1 MTLHKRLT
9 KLEAKRF
16 QLQTGPRII
25 IHDIVWRSDG
35 GGVQSIGAFAKVLT
49 ASGWK
54 TITRETD
61 EPEAEFHLRAVAM
74 SALTIH
80 STNQRQQIKM
90 LQDFQFACAAKPFR
104 AMPQELL

>member
-16 QLQTGPRII
+16 RLHSGPRII
-25 IHDIVWRSDG
+25 IHDIVWRNDS

-54 TITRETD
+54 TITRDTD
-61 EPEAEFHLRAVAM
+61 EREAEFHLRAEAM
-74 SALTIH
+74 AALTID
-80 STNQRQQIKM
+80 STISGSK
-90 LQDFQFACAAKPFR
+90 
-104 AMPQELL
+104 